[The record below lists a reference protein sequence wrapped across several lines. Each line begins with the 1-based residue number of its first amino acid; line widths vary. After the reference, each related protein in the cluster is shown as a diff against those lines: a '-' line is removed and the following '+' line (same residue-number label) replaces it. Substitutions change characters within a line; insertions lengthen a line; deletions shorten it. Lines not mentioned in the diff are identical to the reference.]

1 MISCHATAVDSRK
14 WKCAQVVEAPTYK
27 SKQSLKTKLESNV
40 FIAAPAIIRVS
51 AEIP

>member
-1 MISCHATAVDSRK
+1 MISCLAIAVDSRN
-14 WKCAQVVEAPTYK
+14 WKFAHPVEAPTYK